1 MLKFGDFIFDSQ
13 QQRLLTTQ
21 NTQVEIEPKL
31 IALLEFFITHPE
43 QLISRQTLLETVWAN
58 TLVTDNA
65 INKLVGNLRK
75 ALNDDPKQPKYI
87 QTLPKRGYRFICTI
101 VEYKTSQANTTPKVK
116 DKQDNEVVNFN
127 LYRQLLVICFG
138 LFLLATIW
146 FMFKQSDNDK
156 LAYSVALTREQ
167 GIEFSPRMH
176 PDQNH
181 LFYLRMRNVS
191 ENVELWVKNMHSA
204 SVHRVSLPTHISEII
219 AVTESDTRSE
229 LIYLDKGQGRCD
241 VYKAHLNY
249 QPGEGFNA
257 TDETLLFNCH
267 DKRVKDIAYHAQKN
281 VIYYTAQPENFW
293 PNHIYSYDLNRN
305 EQALLNQPEPKGWG
319 YHHLDVSP
327 DGEKLL
333 VMSTAS
339 DHKTQLLSFN
349 LVSHE
354 VTAGKQF
361 DRPVFEA
368 IWAHDSEQIFYYSSS
383 PTQKIMQSDFNGDNN
398 RVIVNVSE
406 RLSKQLNRLAD
417 GHSLLF
423 STEQDDYNLRSI
435 LDEETRLLHNS
446 AVLDTHPALFHQ
458 RDDYLFASNRSGG
471 MQLYLANSDRAQLK
485 ILTQFTSSFAL
496 SNMAISPDDK
506 QVLLVIDND
515 VFALPLHKLIT
526 QQPHDVLSDETAI
539 FTSDVPVIAVDWL
552 SNDMVAIT
560 EVKNAKP
567 NLHIRNV
574 AGESIDLPQG
584 EWAYGLS
591 DNTQMGSIYL
601 IEKKS
606 HRLYKV
612 KLNTASND
620 HQIEPTLLT
629 LPNEFYWAKIDN
641 QHLYYMDTEG
651 EREYLHKVSIDTE
664 KTLTKMKLHAF
675 SSYDVKQGRVM
686 VSDMASRSGDIHR
699 TYR

>member
-13 QQRLLTTQ
+13 QQRLLTIQ

-31 IALLEFFITHPE
+31 IALLEFFLTHPE

-87 QTLPKRGYRFICTI
+87 QTVPKRGYRFICTI
-101 VEYKTSQANTTPKVK
+101 SECKPSPVNEESRVN
-116 DKQDNEVVNFN
+116 DRQDNEAANFN
-127 LYRQLLVICFG
+127 LYRQFLVIVLG
-138 LFLLATIW
+138 LFLLTAVW
-146 FMFKQSDNDK
+146 FVFKQSDNDK

-181 LFYLRMRNVS
+181 LFYLRTRNVS
-191 ENVELWVKNMHSA
+191 DDVELWVKNIHTA
-204 SVHRVSLPTHISEII
+204 SVNRVSLPHLISEII
-219 AVTESDTRSE
+219 AVTEQDTRSE
-229 LIYLDKGQGRCD
+229 FIYLDKGQGRCD
-241 VYKAHLNY
+241 VYKARLNY
-249 QPGEGFNA
+249 QQGEGFSVA
-257 TDETLLFNCH
+257 DETMLFNCK

-293 PNHIYSYDLNRN
+293 PNHIYAYDLNKN
-305 EQALLNQPEPKGWG
+305 EHVLLNQPAPKGWG

-333 VMSTAS
+333 VMSTGS

-349 LVSHE
+349 LINHQ

-361 DRPVFEA
+361 DRPVYEA

-383 PTQKIMQSDFNGDNN
+383 SMQKIMQSDFDGDNS
-398 RVIVNVSE
+398 RVVVNVSE
-406 RLSKQLNRLAD
+406 RLSKRLNRIAD

-423 STEQDDYNLRSI
+423 STEQDDYNLRLIS
-435 LDEETRLLHNS
+435 DDATRSLHNS
-446 AVLDTHPALFHQ
+446 AVFDSYPALFHQ
-458 RDDYLFASNRSGG
+458 SDDYLFASNRSGE
-471 MQLYLANSDRAQLK
+471 MQIYFVDSHRAQSK
-485 ILTQFTSSFAL
+485 ILTQFTSSYAL

-515 VFALPLHKLIT
+515 VFALPLHKLKS
-526 QQPHDVLSDETAI
+526 QQPLDVLSDEKAI

-560 EVKNAKP
+560 AVKHAKP
-567 NLHIRNV
+567 NLHIRNL
-574 AGESIDLPQG
+574 AGERIDLPQG

-591 DNTQMGSIYL
+591 DNSQKGNVYL
-601 IEKKS
+601 IERGS
-606 HRLYKV
+606 HRLYQV
-612 KLNTASND
+612 RLNTVSDD
-620 HQIEPTLLT
+620 HQIEPTPLT

-641 QHLYYMDTEG
+641 QHLYYMNAEG
-651 EREYLHKVSIDTE
+651 ESEYLHIVSINTE
-664 KTLTKMKLHAF
+664 KSLTKMKVNAF
-675 SSYDVKQGRVM
+675 SSYDVKQGKVM
-686 VSDMASRSGDIHR
+686 ISDKASRSGDIHR
-699 TYR
+699 TYH